1 MTDPRIRA
9 SDADRQLV
17 VTALERHVAAGRLT
31 LDEYDERVGRVLAA
45 TTVGELA
52 VLTGDLPADERP
64 VRHDRQLAVAFL
76 IAALALALLGTVLV
90 LAR

>member
-1 MTDPRIRA
+1 M
-9 SDADRQLV
+9 
-17 VTALERHVAAGRLT
+17 AAGRLT
-31 LDEYDERVGRVLAA
+31 LDEYDDRLGRVLAA

-52 VLTGDLPADERP
+52 ALTGDLPRDDTT

-76 IAALALALLGTVLV
+76 VAVLALALIGTVLA